1 MPLLEFTEEGIY
13 CPQAD
18 VHIDPWKR
26 VKKAIITHAHAD
38 HSRWGMQHYLAHHM
52 SIPVMKLR
60 LGQEISV
67 QGLEYNEPI
76 LMNGVKISLHPAGHI
91 PGSSQVRV
99 EYKDEIW
106 VVSGDYKVEN
116 DGLCTPFEAIKCH
129 HFITECTFGLPVYH
143 WKPQI
148 EIFSEIN
155 DWWSQN
161 AKDGKT
167 TFITAYSLGKAQRI
181 IKNLDHSIG
190 KVYTHG
196 AIENT
201 NEVLREAGLAL
212 QDTVRVTKDI
222 DKKAYQGSI
231 VIAPPSAINS
241 PWMRKFKPLSL
252 GIASGWMQLRGTRRR
267 RAADR
272 GFALSDHADWPG
284 LLQAIKATE
293 AERVITTHGY
303 TNVFSRY
310 LNEIGIASIEEKT
323 LFTGETIDSSEEDK
337 LEVES

>member
-13 CPQAD
+13 CAQAD

-60 LGQEISV
+60 LGQDISV

>member
-38 HSRWGMQHYLAHHM
+38 HSRWGMQHYLAHDM